1 MEGESEQKIEV
12 NREQQKRE
20 VQLENVPFS
29 EAELTGIASVE
40 VSLGSAVMGNEQ
52 QADNTS

>member
-29 EAELTGIASVE
+29 EAELTGVASVE
-40 VSLGSAVMGNEQ
+40 VSLGSAVMRNEQ